1 MFAVIRH
8 TFELD
13 VKDKY
18 NSVGEWKHLVWLFE
32 TELDAMS
39 FAITLLDHPLLVANK
54 EYLAHAIETLREG
67 KFWQVGRES
76 VAVGKVEGL
85 INVSYED
92 LENDTQKFIH

>member
-18 NSVGEWKHLVWLFE
+18 NSVGEWKHLVWLFD
-32 TELDAMS
+32 TEVDAMS
-39 FAITLLDHPLLVANK
+39 FAITLLDHPLLGAN
-54 EYLAHAIETLREG
+54 EHYLDHAIETLKEG

-76 VAVGKVEGL
+76 VAVGKVEDS
-85 INVSYED
+85 INIDYED
-92 LENDTQKFIH
+92 LKDDTQKSIH